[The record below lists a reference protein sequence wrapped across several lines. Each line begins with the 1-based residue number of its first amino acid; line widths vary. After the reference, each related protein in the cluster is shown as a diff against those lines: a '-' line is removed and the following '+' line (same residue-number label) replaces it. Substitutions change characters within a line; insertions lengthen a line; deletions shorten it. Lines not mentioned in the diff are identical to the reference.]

1 MALAQSHNLATF
13 RNICVVRRR
22 GMLRAVLAGS
32 PAGEGSMFKLDAL
45 LGLARRFLAESLFK
59 NSAFLMV
66 NVALTTVCGYGA
78 LTLLTHLFSAKD
90 VGLSATAVAACSLVT
105 FITQLGT
112 TYSVPRYLPTAKN
125 RSEMINTLLTA
136 VTVCTLVGSVIF
148 LALPSSRNLFVLGG
162 WVFCLVFIAT
172 AVLQALQT
180 ILGTI
185 LVADRASDKVT
196 TWGILPNV
204 SKLAGPPAFAALGGL
219 GAFIARVFADVFG
232 VATFGMLVARRGHR
246 FRAQLSMPVIRE
258 MAKFSSGMYIASLIG
273 GLPQLILPLIVLSR
287 IGATQAAY
295 WSIAISIAAI
305 IYLLP
310 STVTQALLPEVSLRP
325 TERRELLQRSTLMI
339 AAFMVPSLSLAF
351 WLAPYGLAIFGHSY
365 VAGTIVPLRWLI
377 ASGFVTMLNYV
388 TSAILFIAKK
398 SSMVTIVNVVDAIIV
413 LGIAL
418 VWATNVTDVAIA
430 WMVGDVG
437 NTVLFAFFALRQVR
451 GRWDLLG
458 GATVPTAGRPVPR
471 SLSATTQMRSLNMLM
486 SLAEQQQTADI
497 YKPYHNSLTDS
508 QGLFSIVALQAAERQ
523 RQRYIKE
530 SAAAVAAEEKPQT
543 PDESVA
549 QHQQALEL
557 LFTLAAQQREPGVHE
572 PEQYSDIPG
581 YAWPEH
587 GADQHDQGK

>member
-1 MALAQSHNLATF
+1 
-13 RNICVVRRR
+13 
-22 GMLRAVLAGS
+22 
-32 PAGEGSMFKLDAL
+32 MFKLDAL

-59 NSAFLMV
+59 NSAFLMLNLV
-66 NVALTTVCGYGA
+66 LTTVCGYGA
-78 LTLLTHLFSAKD
+78 LTLLTHLFSTKD

-105 FITQLGT
+105 YITQLGT
-112 TYSVPRYLPTAKN
+112 TYSLPRYLPTAKN

-136 VTVCTLVGSVIF
+136 VTVATLVGSIIF

-172 AVLQALQT
+172 TVLQALQT
-180 ILGTI
+180 VLGTI
-185 LVADRASDKVT
+185 LVADRKSDQVT
-196 TWGILPNV
+196 TWGIIPNI
-204 SKLAGPPAFAALGGL
+204 SKLAGPPAFVSLGGL
-219 GAFIARVFADVFG
+219 GAFIARVIADIFG
-232 VATFGMLVARRGHR
+232 VATFGALLARGGHR
-246 FRAQLSMPVIRE
+246 FRAQISMPVARE
-258 MAKFSSGMYIASLIG
+258 MAKFTSGMYIASLVG

-287 IGATQAAY
+287 IGSTQAAY

-305 IYLLP
+305 IYSLP

-325 TERRELLQRSTLMI
+325 TERRDLLQRSTLMI
-339 AAFMVPSLSLAF
+339 AAFMVPALSLAF
-351 WLAPYGLAIFGHSY
+351 WLAPYGLVIFGHTY
-365 VAGTIVPLRWLI
+365 VSGTIVPLRWLI

-388 TSAILFIAKK
+388 TGAILFIAKK

-413 LGIAL
+413 LGITL

-430 WMVGDVG
+430 WMIGDVG
-437 NTVLFAFFALRQVR
+437 NTVLFAFFAFIALRQVH

-458 GATVPTAGRPVPR
+458 GPTLPAAADPVPR

-486 SLAEQQQTADI
+486 TLAEQQETADI

-523 RQRYIKE
+523 RQRFIKE
-530 SAAAVAAEEKPQT
+530 SAAAVVAEEGPQT

-557 LFTLAAQQREPGVHE
+557 LFTLAARQREPGVPE
-572 PEQYSDIPG
+572 PDEYPDIPG
-581 YAWPEH
+581 YAWPEQSV
-587 GADQHDQGK
+587 DQQDQGK

>member
-1 MALAQSHNLATF
+1 
-13 RNICVVRRR
+13 V
-22 GMLRAVLAGS
+22 
-32 PAGEGSMFKLDAL
+32 
-45 LGLARRFLAESLFK
+45 
-59 NSAFLMV
+59 
-66 NVALTTVCGYGA
+66 LTTICGYGA

-105 FITQLGT
+105 YITQLGT
-112 TYSVPRYLPTAKN
+112 TYSLPRYLPTAKN
-125 RSEMINTLLTA
+125 RGEMINTLLTA

-148 LALPSSRNLFVLGG
+148 LALPSSRNLWVLGG

-172 AVLQALQT
+172 TVLQALQT
-180 ILGTI
+180 VLGTI
-185 LVADRASDKVT
+185 LVADRKSDQVT
-196 TWGILPNV
+196 TWGIIPNI
-204 SKLAGPPAFAALGGL
+204 SKLAGPPAFVALGGL
-219 GAFIARVFADVFG
+219 GAFIARVIADIFG
-232 VATFGMLVARRGHR
+232 VATFGTLLARGGHR
-246 FRAQLSMPVIRE
+246 FRAQISMPVARE

-305 IYLLP
+305 IYSLP

-325 TERRELLQRSTLMI
+325 TERRDLLQRSTLMI
-339 AAFMVPSLSLAF
+339 AAFMVPALSLAF
-351 WLAPYGLAIFGHSY
+351 WLAPYGLVIFGHNY
-365 VAGTIVPLRWLI
+365 VSGTIGPLRWLI

-388 TSAILFIAKK
+388 TGAILFIAKK

-413 LGIAL
+413 LGITL

-437 NTVLFAFFALRQVR
+437 NTVLFAFFAFFALRQVG

-458 GATVPTAGRPVPR
+458 GVTVPAAVDPTPR
-471 SLSATTQMRSLNMLM
+471 SLSATTQMRSLNMLVT
-486 SLAEQQQTADI
+486 LAEQQQTADI

-523 RQRYIKE
+523 RQRFIKE
-530 SAAAVAAEEKPQT
+530 SAAAVAAEEGPQT

-557 LFTLAAQQREPGVHE
+557 LFTLAAAQREPGVPE
-572 PEQYSDIPG
+572 PDEYPDIPG
-581 YAWPEH
+581 YAWPEQSV
-587 GADQHDQGK
+587 DQQDQGKLSVAEARLWPGPQSGAACDRGA